1 MRTVTAVVLLGA
13 SLVLGGCETYGGTGS
28 SRNEVI
34 SVQYGVVE
42 DMRRAQV
49 DANVGQGATLGGLLG
64 LAAAAGTGGSRSQ
77 QVAGTA
83 AGALIG
89 GLVQNQRAANNQ
101 AEEYTV
107 RLNNGN
113 TVRIATVHHDI
124 QVGDCVS
131 VEQGRHAN
139 LRRVSPVMCESMAS
153 ADAPGYAAMHSAN
166 MAEAEE
172 CERAKQEVLNATT
185 EDEVRIAHQKM
196 RALCEA

>member
-139 LRRVSPVMCESMAS
+139 LRRVSPVMCESKAS

>member
-13 SLVLGGCETYGGTGS
+13 SVVLSGCETYGGTGS

-42 DMRRAQV
+42 DMRRADV